1 MNDALHRATITITT
15 MAIPH
20 GIRAI
25 LIEGTRFS
33 WTSSLLTKGNYT
45 TWSGKMK
52 ALLLVNRVGDL
63 VSSKRTRPNP
73 APAAIIAFGT
83 GNSNQDVVDAANKN

>member
-1 MNDALHRATITITT
+1 MNDALHRATIIITT
-15 MAIPH
+15 MAIVH
-20 GIRAI
+20 IIRAVP
-25 LIEGTRFS
+25 IEGTRFRTS
-33 WTSSLLTKGNYT
+33 SSLLTKDNYT

-73 APAAIIAFGT
+73 APAAIVAFGA
-83 GNSNQDVVDAANKN
+83 GNSN